1 MRTAVATVLMLG
13 FAFPALGAPPPRRA
27 ALKLESVAPLAV
39 SGTHF
44 GSREPVLLTYLA
56 PDLMRRV
63 IGVRAKWDGSFKA
76 KFAFRVDRCAG
87 FTVRAAGLGGS
98 RAVLQVEPSCEKRKG
113 PPKRA
118 LASAADPATV

>member
-1 MRTAVATVLMLG
+1 MRIAVATVLTLVL
-13 FAFPALGAPPPRRA
+13 AFPALAAPAPRRA

-39 SGTHF
+39 SGAHF

-56 PDLMRRV
+56 PDQTRRV
-63 IGVRAKWDGSFKA
+63 IGVRAKRNGSFRA

-87 FTVRAAGLGGS
+87 FTIRAAGLGGS

-118 LASAADPATV
+118 LASTADPVRV